1 MRVVQIGELK
11 IGEGKPKICVPMMG
25 KTIDALIVEAQ
36 EVSKLPADLVE
47 WRVDHFA
54 DWTSFSQVKAA
65 AKAIAQYINVPIL
78 FTFRTA
84 EEGGES
90 AIGKEPYKNLLSQA
104 AILPEI
110 SLIDVEIY
118 FDTQAVKNIISNV
131 HAAGKFVIASNHDFE
146 KTPPKDE
153 IIKRLC
159 YMEQMGA
166 DISKIAVM
174 PQEKSD
180 VVMLLSATME
190 MYDKYATGPI
200 VTMSMSRTGVVSRVI
215 GESTGSAITFGAA
228 GKASAPGQIPA
239 EKMAELLEA
248 LHTIV

>member
-1 MRVVQIGELK
+1 
-11 IGEGKPKICVPMMG
+11 
-25 KTIDALIVEAQ
+25 
-36 EVSKLPADLVE
+36 
-47 WRVDHFA
+47 
-54 DWTSFSQVKAA
+54 
-65 AKAIAQYINVPIL
+65 
-78 FTFRTA
+78 
-84 EEGGES
+84 
-90 AIGKEPYKNLLSQA
+90 
-104 AILPEI
+104 
-110 SLIDVEIY
+110 
-118 FDTQAVKNIISNV
+118 
-131 HAAGKFVIASNHDFE
+131 
-146 KTPPKDE
+146 
-153 IIKRLC
+153 
-159 YMEQMGA
+159 
-166 DISKIAVM
+166 M